1 MTGLDDVLNGWL
13 KDVESAQK
21 LSIAEQAKIT
31 KAGADVLQKKI
42 ADETKSKHYS
52 KKKRPVNGHMA
63 DSVIVLNTDV
73 DGAKTGV
80 STVGFDKYHAGNAR
94 RLNDGTKRIKADHFI
109 DNARDSATDAVM
121 DAESKTYREI
131 LKQKGLT

>member
-1 MTGLDDVLNGWL
+1 MAGLEDALNGWL
-13 KDVESAQK
+13 KDVESAQQ

-42 ADETKSKHYS
+42 ADETRSKHYS

-63 DSVIVLNTDV
+63 DSVVVLNTDI

-109 DNARDSATDAVM
+109 DNARDSAVDDVM
-121 DAESKTYREI
+121 AAESVAYNEI
-131 LKQKGLT
+131 LKQKGLM

>member
-1 MTGLDDVLNGWL
+1 MAGLDDALNDWL
-13 KDVESAQK
+13 KNVESAQK

-52 KKKRPVNGHMA
+52 KKKRPANGHMA

-73 DGAKTGV
+73 DGTKTGV

-109 DNARDSATDAVM
+109 DNARDAAVDEVM
-121 DAESKTYREI
+121 TAEHKAYQEI
-131 LKQKGLT
+131 LKRKGLI

>member
-1 MTGLDDVLNGWL
+1 MAGLDDALNDWL
-13 KDVESAQK
+13 KNVESAQK

-80 STVGFDKYHAGNAR
+80 SIVGFDKYHAGNAR

-109 DNARDSATDAVM
+109 DNARDAAVDEVM
-121 DAESKTYREI
+121 TAEHKAYQEI

>member
-1 MTGLDDVLNGWL
+1 MSGLDDALNDWL

-21 LSIAEQAKIT
+21 LSIAEQAEIT

-63 DSVIVLNTDV
+63 DSVIVINTDV
-73 DGAKTGV
+73 DGVKTGV